1 MFLQLYRRQLAPGEA
16 GGGSTLPPTLDD
28 LDEELDDPI
37 NPPTPPP
44 TDPKPPIDPD
54 PDGEGIQDPPLTP
67 PVDPPT
73 PPKDPEP
80 PKEGEGTDPEP
91 PEEDFWLDVDK
102 LRGGDPL
109 DIDFGDIDPLSPE
122 GALIRENA
130 VIDKALENW
139 ETELQ
144 EKYPEAYAFLDHMI
158 SGGTKEEFFETA
170 KTLVTL
176 PSEEQLENDPKIQE
190 DILQRNMSRKGLSDK
205 VISSTIKALKTDD
218 ALEEASKEALKEE
231 SQWEKDQLKAVSDKA
246 EQVTQQRNQSIQ
258 QINKYVDDV
267 VATGEVGNLVL
278 PEADRKGFAQHL
290 KSTIRLDGNKWVAV
304 TELTNENVQDFFKK
318 EFFGYKKGNLKSL
331 VEREARTQNTN
342 RLRATIKDKTG
353 RTKGTGDE
361 GNNGFIPLGELDD

>member
-1 MFLQLYRRQLAPGEA
+1 MFLQIYRRQLSPEPGES
-16 GGGSTLPPTLDD
+16 GGNNPLPTLED
-28 LDEELDDPI
+28 LDEELDDP
-37 NPPTPPP
+37 TPPA
-44 TDPKPPIDPD
+44 PPA
-54 PDGEGIQDPPLTP
+54 PPA
-67 PVDPPT
+67 
-73 PPKDPEP
+73 P
-80 PKEGEGTDPEP
+80 PKEEGDGDDDKNDPPAPPKEDPPAPPAPPKEDDKGGDGATDDL
-91 PEEDFWLDVDK
+91 EEDFWADVDK

-109 DIDFGDIDPLSPE
+109 DIDFGDVDPISPE

-130 VIDKALENW
+130 VVDRAIGAW

-144 EKYPEAYAFLDHMI
+144 EKFPEAYAFLDHMI

-176 PSEEQLENDPKIQE
+176 PTEEQLENDPKIQE
-190 DILQRNMSRKGLSDK
+190 EILQRNMTRKGMSDK
-205 VISSTIKALKTDD
+205 VISSTLKALKTDD

-231 SQWEKDQLKAVSDKA
+231 GEWEKAQLKVIADKA
-246 EQVTQQRNQSIQ
+246 EQTNQQRADSIK

-290 KSTIRLDGNKWVAV
+290 KGTIRLDGNKWVAV

-331 VEREARTQNTN
+331 VERQARTENTN

-353 RTKGTGDE
+353 KSKGSDGGDTGS
-361 GNNGFIPLGELDD
+361 FIPLGEIDD